1 MKEFGQRLK
10 ELREERG
17 LSMDMLVYDLNTKY
31 QIEINKS
38 NISRWENGTVDPS
51 LTYAKCMSSYFD
63 VSLDYMIGLTDV
75 KMPSRILA
83 YAYGMKKAKENKK

>member
-1 MKEFGQRLK
+1 MKEFGERLK

-17 LSMDMLVYDLNTKY
+17 LSMDMLVYDLNHKFD
-31 QIEINKS
+31 IEINKS
-38 NISRWENGTVDPS
+38 NISRWENGTVDPTLTNARCLS
-51 LTYAKCMSSYFD
+51 LYFD

-83 YAYGMKKAKENKK
+83 YASGLKKAKEENK